1 MQHKK
6 QRADFSAYIPK
17 KRTKPPVIKRDIVLE
32 KPKKPPKPKKER
44 IHIYLTEDTI
54 NALTLLRNRNAFIES
69 EVLEKIERIHLKHK
83 KTLRDFPQS
92 L

>member
-1 MQHKK
+1 MKK

-17 KRTKPPVIKRDIVLE
+17 KKTRPPVIKRKIVLD
-32 KPKKPPKPKKER
+32 KIKKPPKPKKER

-54 NALTLLRNRNAFIES
+54 NAMALLRNRNAFIES
-69 EVLEKIERIHLKHK
+69 AILEKIERIHLKHK
-83 KTLRDFPQS
+83 KALRDFPQS

>member
-1 MQHKK
+1 MEQKK
-6 QRADFSAYIPK
+6 KRADFSAYMPK

-32 KPKKPPKPKKER
+32 KPKKPPKTQKER

-54 NALTLLRNRNAFIES
+54 NAMSLLRNRNAFIES
-69 EVLEKIERIHLKHK
+69 AILEKIERIHLKHK
-83 KTLRDFPQS
+83 KTIKDFPQS